1 MESDAPDAKSPGKIK
16 KRHGDAIKRE
26 EEEVKSEL
34 VENIENRSINLSFT
48 PTGSRKKLKKEKHHS
63 WYAYAPFLL
72 R

>member
-1 MESDAPDAKSPGKIK
+1 MESDAPDAKSPGKKK
-16 KRHGDAIKRE
+16 KRHSDAIKREEE

-63 WYAYAPFLL
+63 
-72 R
+72 